1 MKGILICKSTGGSS
15 TNENAWVVGIDKKPI
30 LFSCEEEARDY
41 LKEYI
46 STEKGIQDF
55 GITFKEY
62 DFPLSI
68 GQAVSQLEDLIRDAN
83 THRDENGELD
93 DVFQRDVDAL
103 RLGCEALEKQMPKAP
118 IGDLNA
124 VPHYRCPNPA
134 CGASVKKYVD
144 SPECRFCSYCG
155 QALDWDKA
163 K

>member
-1 MKGILICKSTGGSS
+1 MKGILICKSTGGDS
-15 TNENAWVVGIDKKPI
+15 TNENAWVVGIDKKP
-30 LFSCEEEARDY
+30 LFFSCEEEARDY

-55 GITFKEY
+55 GIIFKEY

-68 GQAVSQLEDLIRDAN
+68 KQAVAQLEDLIRDTN

-103 RLGCEALEKQMPKAP
+103 RLGCEALEKQMPIAP
-118 IGDLNA
+118 ICDFDSA
-124 VPHYRCPNPA
+124 PHYRCPNPA

-144 SPECRFCSYCG
+144 SPFRSFCSFCG
-155 QALDWDKA
+155 QAIDWEKA